1 MESKITKEMIES
13 FRAARE
19 NFLELIIEHVN
30 KYKEYYGSAALYV
43 DAIEY
48 ITTDEIRLF
57 ESEETDPDRLRVPLA
72 ELINPSIVEEA
83 IRKRQAD
90 KERAREVNLKNQ
102 IEAAKKL
109 LRENGEL

>member
-13 FRAARE
+13 FKAMHDNILA
-19 NFLELIIEHVN
+19 LVLDHVW
-30 KYKEYYGSAALYV
+30 KYKEYYGWASKFV
-43 DAIEY
+43 DAIEGVDG
-48 ITTDEIRLF
+48 TEIRLV
-57 ESEETDPDRLRVPLA
+57 ESDAYEPDRLRVPLA